1 MQVGI
6 IGASGSGKSTLFKA
20 LTGRPATI
28 SGKKEIV
35 RGIAEVPDKRVDI
48 LAEAF
53 NSRKKTFAVVEYI
66 DAPPIET
73 GGLKRESYR
82 KEFLRGLEQTDA
94 LLLVVPVFLPGQKED
109 TVKAAEDIETEFIL
123 SDIEILEKRLE
134 RLDHDLKRGVKGDLE
149 FEKKLLNRCLK
160 TLEEEKPLHSLEF
173 TDDEMK
179 RLRSF
184 SFLTLKH
191 MLIVLNISEEDLPNI
206 EEIRED
212 FMRESGRNAVAIC
225 AEIQAEISEL
235 PEEEIP
241 EFLAEMGISERARDK
256 ILRKT
261 REILNLITFLT
272 VGEEESRAWDLRKG
286 STASKAAGT
295 VHTDM
300 EKGFICAETFTFD
313 KLENCRS
320 YGDLRSAGEL
330 RLEGRDYVVK
340 DGDVML
346 FRFNI

>member
-6 IGASGSGKSTLFKA
+6 IGIPGAGKSTLFKA

-73 GGLKRESYR
+73 GGLKRENYR

-94 LLLVVPVFLPGQKED
+94 LLLVVPVFLSGQKD
-109 TVKAAEDIETEFIL
+109 DAVKAAEDIETEFIL
-123 SDIEILEKRLE
+123 SDMELLEKRLE
-134 RLDHDLKRGVKGDLE
+134 RVDHDMKRGVKGDLDT
-149 FEKKLLNRCLK
+149 EKKLLERCLK
-160 TLEEEKPLHSLEF
+160 TLEEEKPLNSLEF
-173 TDDEMK
+173 TEEELK

-184 SFLTLKH
+184 SFLTLKQI
-191 MLIVLNISEEDLPNI
+191 LIVLNIAEDDLPNI
-206 EEIRED
+206 VKIQDD
-212 FMRESGRNAVAIC
+212 FLKESGQKALAIC
-225 AEIQAEISEL
+225 AEIQAEITEL

-286 STASKAAGT
+286 WTASQAAGT

-300 EKGFICAETFTFD
+300 EKGFICAETFAYD
-313 KLENCRS
+313 KLEKCRS
-320 YGDLRSAGEL
+320 YGDLRSAGAL

-346 FRFNI
+346 FRFNV